1 MFWVFKLSFAVDI
14 LAFFG
19 LATFGPIFKKLG
31 NFFSNC
37 LVTLKPSQQ
46 ASGF

>member
-19 LATFGPIFKKLG
+19 LATFGPIFEKLG

-37 LVTLKPSQQ
+37 LDTLEQTKT
-46 ASGF
+46 FYLD